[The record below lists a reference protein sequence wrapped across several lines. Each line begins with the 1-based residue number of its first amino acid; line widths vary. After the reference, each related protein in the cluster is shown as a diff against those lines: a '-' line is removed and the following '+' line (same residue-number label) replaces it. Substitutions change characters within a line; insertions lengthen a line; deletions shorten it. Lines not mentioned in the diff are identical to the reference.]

1 MQTIKQN
8 GHSTYWVQV
17 GSLLSPKHP
26 VEPLSDLSIGGIESR
41 SMHRGGGCIGV
52 SGCFTLI
59 VRSYQGENV
68 RSRPISETK
77 HLWANSVLTW
87 GTSWESLVLNV
98 FAPQTWGFDPK
109 PKGFE
114 PTGAWAW
121 IRSRP
126 GRLGRLGFRS
136 RQGIRSRGNAWGLG
150 SNPPKADRDRI
161 PGSNPLAPPP

>member
-17 GSLLSPKHP
+17 GSLVSPKHP

-98 FAPQTWGFDPK
+98 FEPPWSKGTRLWQQSSGWFESSRGQTFCNVGSNPRREGFDPFLAAWGFDPY
-109 PKGFE
+109 
-114 PTGAWAW
+114 WV
-121 IRSRP
+121 
-126 GRLGRLGFRS
+126 
-136 RQGIRSRGNAWGLG
+136 QVG
-150 SNPPKADRDRI
+150 SV
-161 PGSNPLAPPP
+161 